1 MKSNNK
7 KKSNNKRLAEI
18 FGTHAVHAALQNP
31 SRKHE
36 KLFISHQQRKILDK
50 SIENLVSD
58 INELHNKEMFKMFGN
73 ESTHQ
78 GIVLRTSKLQQP
90 SLQEFINDTYKNETD
105 VVVMLDQVTD
115 PNNIGSIMRS
125 CSLFN
130 SKSIIVSNDN
140 APDVTATMAKAASGA
155 LESVNY
161 ISVVNLSRA
170 MIQFKKNNYWIY
182 GFDSNKNINQNINL
196 DLPKKCVLVFGS
208 EGKGLRNLIKKECDI
223 LVSIPMQTHE
233 KYSIDSL
240 NVSNACSIALYEHF
254 KNNIK

>member
-1 MKSNNK
+1 MKFNNKIKSNNK
-7 KKSNNKRLAEI
+7 GLAEI
-18 FGTHAVHAALQNP
+18 FGIHAVRAALQNP
-31 SRKHE
+31 SRKHK
-36 KLFISHQQRKILDK
+36 KLFISQNHRKILSKD
-50 SIENLVSD
+50 IEKLVPD

-73 ESTHQ
+73 ASTHQ

-90 SLQEFINDTYKNETD
+90 SLQEFIDDTYQNETD

-155 LESVNY
+155 LENVNY
-161 ISVVNLSRA
+161 IAVVNLSRA

-182 GFDSNKNINQNINL
+182 GFNINKNNNQNTNL

-208 EGKGLRNLIKKECDI
+208 EGRGLRNLIKKECDTLI
-223 LVSIPMQTHE
+223 SIPMQANE
-233 KYSIDSL
+233 KYNIDSL

>member
-1 MKSNNK
+1 M
-7 KKSNNKRLAEI
+7 
-18 FGTHAVHAALQNP
+18 
-31 SRKHE
+31 
-36 KLFISHQQRKILDK
+36 
-50 SIENLVSD
+50 
-58 INELHNKEMFKMFGN
+58 
-73 ESTHQ
+73 
-78 GIVLRTSKLQQP
+78 QQP

-182 GFDSNKNINQNINL
+182 GFDSNKNNNQNINL